1 MLPVG
6 RSVRPIVSRKRASPV
21 KTKCPSGKT
30 NETPPIEWPGVGNTK
45 TKDDCPWFLCFRK
58 MD

>member
-6 RSVRPIVSRKRASPV
+6 RSVRPIVSRKSASPV

-30 NETPPIEWPGVGNTK
+30 NETPPIEWPGVGHTVRRNSSI
-45 TKDDCPWFLCFRK
+45 WYSS
-58 MD
+58 